1 MIKLLFVFL
10 LSFSAMA
17 ADVGQEGNGQK
28 DLQPIEKAKLCEHMK
43 AQVEFEGEI
52 LVLIKG
58 KAIKMDKE
66 KVEEFCGK

>member
-1 MIKLLFVFL
+1 MLKLIFIFV

-28 DLQPIEKAKLCEHMK
+28 DMHPVEKAKLCEHIK

-52 LVLIKG
+52 LVVIKG